1 MASMG
6 RDGLAYDP
14 ASLGL
19 DVVKMMGEEALVFC
33 PYHGDN
39 NASAE
44 YNIPLGLFHC
54 FTCQTSKNASQLAED
69 LGGTLVAV
77 GEVLDLYRAF
87 RGHEV
92 DWLALTRNPP
102 ARDNEYLTSRGVPPE
117 RAMLYGL
124 LENDDG
130 IIFPIKNKFGTV
142 VGLQIR
148 HYTRKPKYLFYGSR
162 QPIWP
167 MTRQTFSGPLFIVE
181 GVFGVLRAEQYLVSA
196 AAMMGAS
203 SVKGTAEFL
212 ANSAHL
218 EPYVV
223 MDRDYAGF
231 LAAGKF
237 VLHGIPAIIW
247 PRNWHN
253 NPDEM
258 TELEWGGIRD
268 FKEEF
273 ATLDVN
279 KVIAR
284 CGEPARLQKTLES
297 YYRRMK

>member
-1 MASMG
+1 MASMV

-19 DVVKMMGEEALVFC
+19 DVVKMTGEEALVFC

-44 YNIPLGLFHC
+44 YNIPLGLFYC

-77 GEVLDLYRAF
+77 GEVLELYRAF
-87 RGHEV
+87 RGHET

-102 ARDNEYLTSRGVPPE
+102 ARDNDYLNSRDFPPE
-117 RAMLYGL
+117 RAQLYGL
-124 LENDDG
+124 LENEDG
-130 IIFPIKNKFGTV
+130 IIFPIKNKFDTV
-142 VGLQIR
+142 VGVQIR
-148 HYTRKPKYLFYGSR
+148 HYTRQPKYLFYGSR

-167 MTRQTFSGPLFIVE
+167 MARQTFRGPLFITE
-181 GVFGVLRAEQYLVSA
+181 GVFGTLRAEQNMVPA

-212 ANSAHL
+212 WNCAHL
-218 EPYVV
+218 NPYVV
-223 MDRDYAGF
+223 MDRDYAGY

-237 VLHGIPAIIW
+237 VLHGIPAILW
-247 PRNWHN
+247 PLNWTD

-258 TELEWGGIRD
+258 TELEWVEIRD
-268 FKEEF
+268 RRDEF

-279 KVIAR
+279 EVIAR
-284 CGEPARLQKTLES
+284 CSNPVRLQKTLMK